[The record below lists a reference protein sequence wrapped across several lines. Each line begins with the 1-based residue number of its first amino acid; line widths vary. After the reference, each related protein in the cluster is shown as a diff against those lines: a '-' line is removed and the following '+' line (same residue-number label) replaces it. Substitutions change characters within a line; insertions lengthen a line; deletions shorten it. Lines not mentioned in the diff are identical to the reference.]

1 MLTVED
7 LLHLD
12 ELKGIT
18 ILAGEKN
25 IKNQILQVNIMENPD
40 AFDWLT
46 PGEMLLTTGF
56 IFKDD
61 EAMQKRLIRDL
72 AKMNCSA
79 LGFKLQ
85 RYFDEIPE
93 SMVKLANKVNLPILS
108 IPYDYNFTE
117 IISIINQHHK
127 FNQSMVSSLEVSMH
141 NKMYR
146 ILEAGNGSKHVIQKL
161 AESIQNPIVLLDQ
174 NFSPTYYADLPE
186 NPIRVSSILN
196 KQKNVQH
203 IQQFLNEKINSS
215 LRFYQD
221 PMNLDFS
228 FGQKTIPIRIFP
240 IKKNNIIISYL
251 IIWNTMHEL
260 GPLDIIELKVAAQ
273 YLLLQL
279 QLEDS
284 LNIESYQKRNEMFFE
299 IIRNKYQNEDVL
311 IQFIKYYQLKTDAIY
326 SIVILE
332 TSNNQSQSNRQIMNL
347 STRLNQMLSGY
358 RQKMICI
365 EYSNSFILLVQDPP
379 ADEREYLKTMN
390 TIGKS
395 LLNQLAKES
404 NDLDITMV
412 IGPTVPNIKQIYI
425 SFQQALQTLDI
436 YNSDASFEH
445 STPIISYDDVFLKH
459 IIRDHLSID
468 GLHKITERF
477 ITPLKQFDAVNK
489 SEYLKTLQAYYQA
502 NRNITKAAENL
513 FIHRNTLLHRLNK
526 IEEILNISF
535 DTPGDNLQLEFV
547 IYIFP
552 LL

>member
-12 ELKGIT
+12 ELKGVT
-18 ILAGEKN
+18 LLAGEKN

-117 IISIINQHHK
+117 IISIINQNHK
-127 FNQSMVSSLEVSMH
+127 FNQGMVSSLEVSMH

-161 AESIQNPIVLLDQ
+161 SESIQNPVALLDQ
-174 NFSPTYYADLPE
+174 NFNPTFYSDLPN
-186 NPIRVSSILN
+186 NPIRISNIL
-196 KQKNVQH
+196 KKPQNVQY
-203 IQQFLNEKINSS
+203 IQQFLSERINSS

-221 PMNLDFS
+221 PINLDFN
-228 FGQKTIPIRIFP
+228 FGQETVPIRIFP
-240 IKKNNIIISYL
+240 IKKNTIIISYL

-299 IIRNKYQNEDVL
+299 IIRNKYQNEDDL
-311 IQFIKYYQLKTDAIY
+311 MQFIKYYQLKTDAIY
-326 SIVILE
+326 SIAILS
-332 TSNNQSQSNRQIMNL
+332 TNTIAHSNRQMMNL

-365 EYSNSFILLVQDPP
+365 EYSNSFILLIQEPP
-379 ADEREYLKTMN
+379 ADEKEYLKTMN

-404 NDLDITMV
+404 NVPDITMV
-412 IGPTVPNIKQIYI
+412 IGPTVPNIKQIYV

-436 YNSDASFEH
+436 YNSDASLD
-445 STPIISYDDVFLKH
+445 SSNRIISYDDVFLKH
-459 IIRDHLSID
+459 IIRDHLSVD

-477 ITPLKQFDAVNK
+477 ITPLRQFDSLNK

-513 FIHRNTLLHRLNK
+513 FIHRNTLLHRLSK

>member
-1 MLTVED
+1 
-7 LLHLD
+7 
-12 ELKGIT
+12 
-18 ILAGEKN
+18 
-25 IKNQILQVNIMENPD
+25 
-40 AFDWLT
+40 
-46 PGEMLLTTGF
+46 MLLTTGF

-117 IISIINQHHK
+117 IISIINQNHK
-127 FNQSMVSSLEVSMH
+127 FNQGMVSSLEVSMH

-161 AESIQNPIVLLDQ
+161 SESIQNPVALLDQ
-174 NFSPTYYADLPE
+174 NFNPTFYSDLPN
-186 NPIRVSSILN
+186 NPIRISNIL
-196 KQKNVQH
+196 KKPQNVQY
-203 IQQFLNEKINSS
+203 IQQFLSERINSS

-221 PMNLDFS
+221 PINLDFN
-228 FGQKTIPIRIFP
+228 FGQETVPIRIFP
-240 IKKNNIIISYL
+240 IKKNTIIISYL

-299 IIRNKYQNEDVL
+299 IIRNKYQNEDDL
-311 IQFIKYYQLKTDAIY
+311 MQFIKYYQLKTDAIY
-326 SIVILE
+326 SIAILS
-332 TSNNQSQSNRQIMNL
+332 TNTIAHSNRQMMNL

-365 EYSNSFILLVQDPP
+365 EYSNSFILLIQEPP
-379 ADEREYLKTMN
+379 ADEKEYLKTMN

-404 NDLDITMV
+404 NVPDITMV
-412 IGPTVPNIKQIYI
+412 IGPTVPNIKQIYV

-436 YNSDASFEH
+436 YNSDASLD
-445 STPIISYDDVFLKH
+445 SSNRIISYDDVFLKH
-459 IIRDHLSID
+459 IIRDHLSVD

-477 ITPLKQFDAVNK
+477 ITPLRQFDSLNK

-513 FIHRNTLLHRLNK
+513 FIHRNTLLHRLSK

>member
-12 ELKGIT
+12 ELKGVT
-18 ILAGEKN
+18 LLAGEKN

-117 IISIINQHHK
+117 IISIINQNHK
-127 FNQSMVSSLEVSMH
+127 FNQGMVSSLEVSMH

-161 AESIQNPIVLLDQ
+161 SESIQNPVALLDQ
-174 NFSPTYYADLPE
+174 NFNPTFYSDLPN
-186 NPIRVSSILN
+186 NPIRISNIL
-196 KQKNVQH
+196 KKPQNVQY
-203 IQQFLNEKINSS
+203 IQQFLSERINSS

-221 PMNLDFS
+221 PINLDFN
-228 FGQKTIPIRIFP
+228 FGQETVPIRIFP
-240 IKKNNIIISYL
+240 IKKNTIIISYL

-299 IIRNKYQNEDVL
+299 IIRNKYQNEDDL
-311 IQFIKYYQLKTDAIY
+311 MQFIKYYQLKTDAIY
-326 SIVILE
+326 SIAILS
-332 TSNNQSQSNRQIMNL
+332 TNTAAHSNRQMMNL
-347 STRLNQMLSGY
+347 STRLNQMLIGY

-365 EYSNSFILLVQDPP
+365 EYSNSFILLIQDPP
-379 ADEREYLKTMN
+379 ADEKEYLKTMN

-404 NDLDITMV
+404 NVPDITMV
-412 IGPTVPNIKQIYI
+412 IGPTVPNIKQIYV

-436 YNSDASFEH
+436 YNSDASLD
-445 STPIISYDDVFLKH
+445 SSNRIISYDDVFLKH
-459 IIRDHLSID
+459 IIRDHLSVD

-477 ITPLKQFDAVNK
+477 ITPLRQFDSLNK

-513 FIHRNTLLHRLNK
+513 FIHRNTLLHRLSK

>member
-25 IKNQILQVNIMENPD
+25 IKNQVLQVNIMENPD

-61 EAMQKRLIRDL
+61 EAVQKRLIRDL
-72 AKMNCSA
+72 AKMNCAA

-108 IPYDYNFTE
+108 IPYDYNFTQ
-117 IISIINQHHK
+117 IISIINQNHK

-146 ILEAGNGSKHVIQKL
+146 ILEAGNSSKHVIQEL
-161 AESIQNPIVLLDQ
+161 AESIQNPVVLLDQ
-174 NFSPTYYADLPE
+174 HFNITYYSDLPDNPLKLADLLQDAH
-186 NPIRVSSILN
+186 NQTYL
-196 KQKNVQH
+196 QT
-203 IQQFLNEKINSS
+203 FLSNQLDFE

-221 PMNLDFS
+221 PMNLDLDFS
-228 FGQKTIPIRIFP
+228 SHTIPIRIFP
-240 IKKNNIIISYL
+240 IKKHNIIISYL

-260 GPLDIIELKVAAQ
+260 GPLDIIQLKVAAK

-279 QLEDS
+279 QLEYS
-284 LNIESYQKRNEMFFE
+284 LNIENYQKRNEMFFK
-299 IIRNKYQNEDVL
+299 IIRNKNPNEDDLV
-311 IQFIKYYQLKTDAIY
+311 QFIRYYQLKTDDIY
-326 SIVILE
+326 SIVIL
-332 TSNNQSQSNRQIMNL
+332 TISSNQPLSNRQMMNL
-347 STRLNQMLSGY
+347 STHLNQMLSGY

-365 EYSNSFILLVQDPP
+365 EYNNSFILLVQDPP
-379 ADEREYLKTMN
+379 ADENDYLKSMN
-390 TIGKS
+390 TIGRA
-395 LLNQLAKES
+395 LLNQLAKEATVS
-404 NDLDITMV
+404 DINMV
-412 IGPTVPNIKQIYI
+412 IGPIVPNIKQIYV
-425 SFQQALQTLDI
+425 SFQLALQTLDI
-436 YNSDASFEH
+436 FTNDVSLDKSNR
-445 STPIISYDDVFLKH
+445 IISYDDVFLKH
-459 IIRDHLSID
+459 IIRDHLSVE

-477 ITPLKQFDAVNK
+477 IAPFNSFDSQNK
-489 SEYLKTLQAYYQA
+489 IEYLKTLQAYYQ
-502 NRNITKAAENL
+502 NHRNVTKAAEAL
-513 FIHRNTLLHRLNK
+513 YIHRNTLLHRLSK
-526 IEEILNISF
+526 IEDILNISF

-547 IYIFP
+547 IYILPF
-552 LL
+552 L